1 MAANN
6 PSATRDLLRG
16 CIIAYQLAEKFISS
30 STTATT
36 HTDEGDMHTSNLSK
50 AKDIIQTSVEATES
64 LASLSPREALN
75 VIRIL
80 REKNVMDGLVL
91 SLLIRHDESIAAASF
106 IVEKLSSSSST
117 PDTTSTHDIT
127 NPTLDANDT
136 KSDAISE
143 SAPAENTST
152 SRLFKEL
159 ENDKMLAENVRR
171 YISQRMI
178 RLLETSK
185 SKKGSS
191 LREGNLFIKAY
202 TLLVYFI
209 GIGAGSSSGSGT
221 KFVVDSI
228 SAISTV
234 VDGESSIQDQPTK
247 SSKDNVYKLSICAAI
262 STCCK
267 HPPIGDCSKGS
278 VMGGPAVKACLECIQ
293 QLLLYPES
301 IESVIFSARVAG
313 FIVDSDAKSLL
324 KLVVETILPE
334 SNSSGCS
341 EEEDVSQMSNVCRWL
356 SSKVELESLNAIHS
370 RGMTTTSLVHDPIV
384 VAETMRRSDTQ
395 KPNVP
400 SEHVKVGTS
409 SRGYGTPTNGQG
421 ASSSTSSSSRNNVP
435 KWGFEELDELA
446 KKILLDREICSK
458 AIHHP
463 HACILVQESVAM
475 LVRRPEPHIPI
486 VLPLT
491 LERISQ
497 QLPWEEISISDGIKT
512 STNHVFSQF
521 VLQLL
526 YALEFLERQPL
537 SPFAINPRLLPLK
550 ESLAFLD
557 KSCQEYN
564 KGCGFGMMST
574 ALKELTLKH
583 CPDLLRVNMIEKDGL
598 IISRKHIVKPMLV
611 YEAIRDC
618 LNGDSVDPSGLRA
631 ERMFVLSRS
640 VYPSLEVDVAAMGAI
655 LAVRN
660 SQPKFYSYVALCK
673 DPLILL
679 KASGS
684 AWKLRG
690 VRFILLQILDSL
702 MSANEC
708 IVMQSSETETV
719 AQDYLTSRDAI
730 IVKCI
735 VFACASRFIF
745 GRGCEGGVIP
755 RARHCMLCVSMI
767 RSIVSKR
774 QGIIASLIKQG
785 LPDQCMEWIVKFI
798 PQPLSDAPII
808 ITLLSDKGYLSATQR
823 FNVAS
828 AGLQIAVAHSQREDS
843 MAKSLITAANS
854 VLLDS
859 FTLVVGP
866 VGVPV
871 SVLREENGQDVTNIC
886 RKAMFQMLKTL
897 ATISPKNTDLK
908 NEACITLSKI
918 AAMCKSEN
926 AVGGASSRRKA
937 LLKDIWEKCLQANAS
952 LGMAMQF

>member
-178 RLLETSK
+178 RLLETRK
-185 SKKGSS
+185 SKKGISS
-191 LREGNLFIKAY
+191 RGGSLFIKAY
-202 TLLVYFI
+202 ALLVYFI

-221 KFVVDSI
+221 KLVVDSI

-395 KPNVP
+395 KPN
-400 SEHVKVGTS
+400 
-409 SRGYGTPTNGQG
+409 
-421 ASSSTSSSSRNNVP
+421 
-435 KWGFEELDELA
+435 ELDELA
-446 KKILLDREICSK
+446 KKVLLDPKICSK

-463 HACILVQESVAM
+463 HASILVQESVAM

-735 VFACASRFIF
+735 VFACASFIF

-798 PQPLSDAPII
+798 PQSLSDAPII

>member
-16 CIIAYQLAEKFISS
+16 CIIAYKLAEKFISS

-36 HTDEGDMHTSNLSK
+36 THADEGDMHTSNLSK
-50 AKDIIQTSVEATES
+50 AKDIIQISIKATERLS
-64 LASLSPREALN
+64 SLSPREALN
-75 VIRIL
+75 IIRIL

-117 PDTTSTHDIT
+117 PDTKTSPDIT
-127 NPTLDANDT
+127 SPMFNANNTESDAN
-136 KSDAISE
+136 SE
-143 SAPAENTST
+143 SAPTENIST

-159 ENDKMLAENVRR
+159 ENDKMLAENARR

-185 SKKGSS
+185 SKEGTS
-191 LREGNLFIKAY
+191 LREGNLLIKAY

-209 GIGAGSSSGSGT
+209 GIGAGSSAGSGT
-221 KFVVDSI
+221 KFVGDSI
-228 SAISTV
+228 AAIGTV
-234 VDGESSIQDQPTK
+234 VDSASSIQDQPTK
-247 SSKDNVYKLSICAAI
+247 SSKYNVYKLSICAAI
-262 STCCK
+262 ATCCK
-267 HPPIGDCSKGS
+267 YPPISDSSKGS
-278 VMGGPAVKACLECIQ
+278 VMGGPGVKACLECIPH
-293 QLLLYPES
+293 LLLYPDS

-324 KLVVETILPE
+324 ELVIETILPE
-334 SNSSGCS
+334 GNTTGCPMD
-341 EEEDVSQMSNVCRWL
+341 EDVSKMSNVCRWL
-356 SSKVELESLNAIHS
+356 SSKVELESLDAIHS

-395 KPNVP
+395 NL
-400 SEHVKVGTS
+400 
-409 SRGYGTPTNGQG
+409 N
-421 ASSSTSSSSRNNVP
+421 
-435 KWGFEELDELA
+435 ELA
-446 KKILLDREICSK
+446 KKILLDPDICAK
-458 AIHHP
+458 VIQHP

-497 QLPWEEISISDGIKT
+497 QLPWEEISISDGIKK

-526 YALEFLERQPL
+526 YALQFFDRQPL
-537 SPFAINPRLLPLK
+537 SPFAINPRLLPVK

-557 KSCQEYN
+557 KSRQKYN
-564 KGCGFGMMST
+564 TNMKASCGFGMMSS
-574 ALKELTLKH
+574 ALKKLTSKH
-583 CPDLLRVNMIEKDGL
+583 CPDLLRVSMIEKDGL
-598 IISRKHIVKPMLV
+598 IIGRKHIIKPMLV

-640 VYPSLEVDVAAMGAI
+640 VYPSLEVDVAAVGAI
-655 LAVRN
+655 LSVHN

-690 VRFILLQILDSL
+690 VRFILLQILNSL

-708 IVMQSSETETV
+708 IVMQSSETEAV
-719 AQDYLTSRDAI
+719 AQDLLTSRDAI
-730 IVKCI
+730 IVRCI
-735 VFACASRFIF
+735 VFACASGFIF

-755 RARHCMLCVSMI
+755 RARHCKLCVSMI
-767 RSIVSKR
+767 RSIISNR

-798 PQPLSDAPII
+798 PQSLSDAPII

-823 FNVAS
+823 LNAAS
-828 AGLQIAVAHSQREDS
+828 AGLQIAVAHSQRDDS
-843 MAKSLITAANS
+843 IAKSLITAANS

-897 ATISPKNTDLK
+897 SAISPKNTDLK

-926 AVGGASSRRKA
+926 AIGGASSRRKA
-937 LLKDIWEKCLQANAS
+937 LLKEIWEKCLQANA
-952 LGMAMQF
+952 